1 MQKYFTT
8 PIYYI
13 NGSPHIG
20 HAYTTILGDVLK
32 KFEQMRG
39 ADVFYTTGTDE
50 HGQKNQTSCQESGLP
65 LPEFL
70 KMRSDN
76 FRNLFDKMDIDYDHF
91 VRTSSDEHKAVVT
104 EALNYIYN
112 KGLIRKKSYEG
123 LYCEGCEQFKK
134 PSDLDERGF
143 CPDHQKAPKLITE
156 ENYFFPLEQDR
167 QWLIDYINT
176 HPDWIKPRRFA
187 KEVLGM
193 LSEPLDDLCISR
205 PKSRVWLGVELPF
218 DHDFVTYIWFDALIN
233 YISSLGW
240 SPDESKNARF
250 NELWPHCTHLLAKDI
265 LKTHAVYWPI
275 MLKALGIQPPEH
287 LIVHGY
293 WLGEGGIKMSKSLGN
308 VVDPYEV
315 MDLMGIEPLRFYLCN
330 AMSLTGD
337 SQISVDLLKQGY
349 KLLANNIGNLQMR
362 VLKMIAKNLG
372 GKVPSAASLNAE
384 DKALLDNI
392 AGTFARIYQYGESSL
407 ELVSELSNEI
417 LKAGDA
423 VNAYF
428 AANEPWV
435 LAKDESKKERYEA
448 VIYTTLDALRLIAA
462 AVYPFMPAV
471 SQKFSRRWVSAKN
484 RRLRISNRS
493 SLPPAAKPRSA
504 TRCSRISR
512 TSPPPEAKV
521 QKTPA
526 AGFSPAARFY
536 ACTPPPPHPG
546 TTARSQRPA
555 LLPSVPS
562 RHGCALAPQ
571 PTLPLPALL
580 KPTAAHPPP
589 IKSFPCPPARQLPV

>member
-392 AGTFARIYQYGESSL
+392 ADTFARIYQYGESSL

-471 SQKFSRRWVSAKN
+471 SQKILA
-484 RRLRISNRS
+484 
-493 SLPPAAKPRSA
+493 SLGIGEKPSLADFKPQQLASGSQTTVGDPLFPYIADKPAA
-504 TRCSRISR
+504 
-512 TSPPPEAKV
+512 
-521 QKTPA
+521 
-526 AGFSPAARFY
+526 
-536 ACTPPPPHPG
+536 
-546 TTARSQRPA
+546 
-555 LLPSVPS
+555 
-562 RHGCALAPQ
+562 
-571 PTLPLPALL
+571 
-580 KPTAAHPPP
+580 
-589 IKSFPCPPARQLPV
+589 

>member
-39 ADVFYTTGTDE
+39 AGVFYTTGTDE

-167 QWLIDYINT
+167 QWLIDYINA

-435 LAKDESKKERYEA
+435 LAKDESQKERYEA

-462 AVYPFMPAV
+462 AVYPFMPDV
-471 SQKFSRRWVSAKN
+471 SQKILA
-484 RRLRISNRS
+484 
-493 SLPPAAKPRSA
+493 SLGIGEKPSLADFKPQLLASGNQTTVGDPLFPYIADKPAA
-504 TRCSRISR
+504 
-512 TSPPPEAKV
+512 
-521 QKTPA
+521 
-526 AGFSPAARFY
+526 
-536 ACTPPPPHPG
+536 
-546 TTARSQRPA
+546 
-555 LLPSVPS
+555 
-562 RHGCALAPQ
+562 
-571 PTLPLPALL
+571 
-580 KPTAAHPPP
+580 
-589 IKSFPCPPARQLPV
+589 

>member
-1 MQKYFTT
+1 MKKYITT

-13 NGSPHIG
+13 NGAPHIG
-20 HAYTTILGDVLK
+20 HAFTTILGDVLK
-32 KFEQMRG
+32 KLEQMRG
-39 ADVFYTTGTDE
+39 YDVFYTTGTDE
-50 HGQKNQTSCQESGLP
+50 HGQKNQTSCQESGMAI
-65 LPEFL
+65 EDFL

-76 FRNLFDKMDIDYDHF
+76 FKKLFDTMGIDYDYF
-91 VRTSSDEHKAVVT
+91 VRTSSKEHKAVVSD
-104 EALNYIYN
+104 ALNYIYN
-112 KGLIRKKSYEG
+112 KGLVKKKSYEG

-176 HPDWIKPRRFA
+176 HPDWIKPKRFA

-205 PKSRVWLGVELPF
+205 PKNRVWLGVDLPF
-218 DHDFVTYIWFDALIN
+218 DNDFVTYIWFDALIN

-240 SPDESKNARF
+240 KSDGDNTTFKETWANV
-250 NELWPHCTHLLAKDI
+250 THLMAKDI

-275 MLKALGIQPPEH
+275 MLKALGIEPPKH

-330 AMSLTGD
+330 AMSTTGD

-349 KLLANNIGNLQMR
+349 KQLANNIGNLQMR
-362 VLKMIAKNLG
+362 VLKMIAKNLD
-372 GKVPSAASLNAE
+372 GKVPSNKALE
-384 DKALLDNI
+384 TKDKALLENI
-392 AGTFARIYQYGESSL
+392 ANTFERIYKYGDTSL
-407 ELVSELSNEI
+407 ETVSELSDEI

-428 AANEPWV
+428 AAEAPWV
-435 LAKDESKKERYEA
+435 LAKDETKRERYEA
-448 VIYTTLDALRLIAA
+448 VIYTTLDALRLIAIA
-462 AVYPFMPAV
+462 SYPFMPVV
-471 SQKFSRRWVSAKN
+471 SKKI
-484 RRLRISNRS
+484 LT
-493 SLPPAAKPRSA
+493 SLGINADTVKA
-504 TRCSRISR
+504 
-512 TSPPPEAKV
+512 E
-521 QKTPA
+521 
-526 AGFSPAARFY
+526 FSP
-536 ACTPPPPHPG
+536 C
-546 TTARSQRPA
+546 
-555 LLPSVPS
+555 
-562 RHGCALAPQ
+562 
-571 PTLPLPALL
+571 
-580 KPTAAHPPP
+580 
-589 IKSFPCPPARQLPV
+589 QLPENNQTVVGEPLFPFIA

>member
-70 KMRSDN
+70 KMRSNN

-250 NELWPHCTHLLAKDI
+250 NKLWPHCTHLLAKDI

-471 SQKFSRRWVSAKN
+471 SQKILASLGIGEKPSLADFKPQQLASGSQTTVGDPLFPYIAYKKRQPPGSL
-484 RRLRISNRS
+484 RRL
-493 SLPPAAKPRSA
+493 
-504 TRCSRISR
+504 
-512 TSPPPEAKV
+512 V
-521 QKTPA
+521 
-526 AGFSPAARFY
+526 FY
-536 ACTPPPPHPG
+536 ACTPPPLRPG
-546 TTARSQRPA
+546 MAARSPLLSSAPSQHDRP
-555 LLPSVPS
+555 
-562 RHGCALAPQ
+562 LAPQ

-580 KPTAAHPPP
+580 KLTAAHPPP

>member
-1 MQKYFTT
+1 MKKYITT

-13 NGSPHIG
+13 NGAPHIG
-20 HAYTTILGDVLK
+20 HAFTTILGDVLK
-32 KFEQMRG
+32 KLEQMRG
-39 ADVFYTTGTDE
+39 FDVFYTTGTDE
-50 HGQKNQTSCQESGLP
+50 HGQKNQTSWQESGMSV
-65 LPEFL
+65 EDFL

-76 FRNLFDKMDIDYDHF
+76 FKKLFDTMGIDYDFF
-91 VRTSSDEHKAVVT
+91 VRTSSKEHKAVVSD
-104 EALNYIYN
+104 ALNYIYN
-112 KGLIRKKSYEG
+112 KGLVKKKSYEG

-176 HPDWIKPRRFA
+176 HPDWIKPKRFA

-205 PKSRVWLGVELPF
+205 PKNRVWLGVDLPF
-218 DHDFVTYIWFDALIN
+218 DNDFVTYIWFDALIN

-240 SPDESKNARF
+240 KSDGDNTAFKETWANV
-250 NELWPHCTHLLAKDI
+250 THLMAKDI

-275 MLKALGIQPPEH
+275 MLKALGIEPPKH

-330 AMSLTGD
+330 AMSTTGD

-349 KLLANNIGNLQMR
+349 KQLANNIGNLQMR
-362 VLKMIAKNLG
+362 VLKMIAKNLD
-372 GKVPSAASLNAE
+372 GKVPSNKVLEAK
-384 DKALLDNI
+384 DKALLENI
-392 AGTFARIYQYGESSL
+392 ANTFERIYKYGDTSL
-407 ELVSELSNEI
+407 ETVSELSDEI

-428 AANEPWV
+428 AAEAPWV
-435 LAKDESKKERYEA
+435 LAKDETKRERYEA
-448 VIYTTLDALRLIAA
+448 VIYTTLDALRLIAIA
-462 AVYPFMPAV
+462 IYPFMPVV
-471 SQKFSRRWVSAKN
+471 SQKI
-484 RRLRISNRS
+484 LT
-493 SLPPAAKPRSA
+493 SLGINADTVKA
-504 TRCSRISR
+504 
-512 TSPPPEAKV
+512 E
-521 QKTPA
+521 
-526 AGFSPAARFY
+526 F
-536 ACTPPPPHPG
+536 
-546 TTARSQRPA
+546 
-555 LLPSVPS
+555 VP
-562 RHGCALAPQ
+562 C
-571 PTLPLPALL
+571 
-580 KPTAAHPPP
+580 
-589 IKSFPCPPARQLPV
+589 QLPENNQTVVGEPLFPFIA

>member
-1 MQKYFTT
+1 MKKYITT

-13 NGSPHIG
+13 NGAPHIG

-32 KFEQMRG
+32 KFETMRG
-39 ADVFYTTGTDE
+39 AEVFYTTGTDE
-50 HGQKNQTSCQESGLP
+50 HGQKNQTSQQESGMELKD
-65 LPEFL
+65 FL

-76 FRNLFDKMDIDYDHF
+76 FRNLFDKMDIDYDFF
-91 VRTSSDEHKAVVT
+91 VRTSVDGHKAVVT
-104 EALNYIYN
+104 DALNYIYN
-112 KGLIRKKSYEG
+112 KGLVKKKSYEG

-134 PSDLDERGF
+134 LSDLDEHGN

-156 ENYFFPLEQDR
+156 ENYFFPLEEHR

-176 HPDWIKPRRFA
+176 HPDWIKPARFA

-193 LSEPLDDLCISR
+193 LKEPLDDLCISR

-218 DHDFVTYIWFDALIN
+218 DKDFVTYIWFDALIN
-233 YISSLGW
+233 YISSIGW
-240 SPDESKNARF
+240 KSDGDNTRF
-250 NELWPHCTHLLAKDI
+250 NELWEHSTHLLAKDI

-275 MLKALGIQPPEH
+275 MLKALGINPPEH

-372 GKVPSAASLNAE
+372 GKVPAAPKLDAVDTMLLENVANTFERIYKYGDASLETVA
-384 DKALLDNI
+384 
-392 AGTFARIYQYGESSL
+392 
-407 ELVSELSNEI
+407 ELSNEI
-417 LKAGDA
+417 LKAGSD

-462 AVYPFMPAV
+462 ASYPFMPGIAV
-471 SQKFSRRWVSAKN
+471 KILNSLGIQGKPQAHFKPCELAKG
-484 RRLRISNRS
+484 
-493 SLPPAAKPRSA
+493 AQ
-504 TRCSRISR
+504 TVVG
-512 TSPPPEAKV
+512 E
-521 QKTPA
+521 
-526 AGFSPAARFY
+526 
-536 ACTPPPPHPG
+536 
-546 TTARSQRPA
+546 
-555 LLPSVPS
+555 
-562 RHGCALAPQ
+562 
-571 PTLPLPALL
+571 PL
-580 KPTAAHPPP
+580 
-589 IKSFPCPPARQLPV
+589 FPFIA

>member
-1 MQKYFTT
+1 MKYG
-8 PIYYI
+8 II
-13 NGSPHIG
+13 GAGSTGKAAAAWLHQAGCP
-20 HAYTTILGDVLK
+20 ALVWDRSPRK
-32 KFEQMRG
+32 R
-39 ADVFYTTGTDE
+39 ADLA
-50 HGQKNQTSCQESGLP
+50 QSGLLATGKVEGQ
-65 LPEFL
+65 LPVETADTL
-70 KMRSDN
+70 EELAARC
-76 FRNLFDKMDIDYDHF
+76 DI
-91 VRTSSDEHKAVVT
+91 
-104 EALNYIYN
+104 L
-112 KGLIRKKSYEG
+112 LIQTLAEGHRPVAEG
-123 LYCEGCEQFKK
+123 LAGHLRPGQILLVTNCCWGAAELAQVLGREAAEKGCRIAETSGQLILANSPGPGQVYLKTVKK
-134 PSDLDERGF
+134 QLLLACTD
-143 CPDHQKAPKLITE
+143 PDHQKAPKLITE

-471 SQKFSRRWVSAKN
+471 SQKILA
-484 RRLRISNRS
+484 
-493 SLPPAAKPRSA
+493 SLGIGEKPSLADFKPQQLASGSQTTVGDPLFPYIADKPAA
-504 TRCSRISR
+504 
-512 TSPPPEAKV
+512 
-521 QKTPA
+521 
-526 AGFSPAARFY
+526 
-536 ACTPPPPHPG
+536 
-546 TTARSQRPA
+546 
-555 LLPSVPS
+555 
-562 RHGCALAPQ
+562 
-571 PTLPLPALL
+571 
-580 KPTAAHPPP
+580 
-589 IKSFPCPPARQLPV
+589 